1 VFVEEA
7 KGFEFNHRMEGYV
20 KNRVPG
26 DLLRTVKKSVRLL
39 LSYDIALVAECDQ
52 PNYNPPLQ
60 QSI

>member
-1 VFVEEA
+1 
-7 KGFEFNHRMEGYV
+7 
-20 KNRVPG
+20 VPG